1 MTENLD
7 TFASAY
13 LESFDYSFDNQVI
26 LNFYPRLV
34 LERLSQS
41 GSLLELGLGHGISS
55 SAFSGKFN
63 RHVVLEG
70 SNDVITQFKNGNPD
84 SELEII
90 CTLFEDYSPVELFDL
105 VVAGFV
111 LEHVDQPKLLM
122 QKIMTWVKPSGVVV
136 VAVPNARSLHRQIG
150 VQAGLLNNMDDLSA
164 GDMQLGHQRLYTLET
179 LAELFLD
186 VGVTEAE
193 FLGLFLKPFTTN
205 QLKKLNL
212 SPKVLLAMCEI
223 GEHLPDL
230 CCALLAIGRRNA

>member
-13 LESFDYSFDNQVI
+13 LDSFDYSFDNQVI

-70 SNDVITQFKNGNPD
+70 SNDVITQFKTGNPN

-90 CTLFEDYSPVELFDL
+90 CTLFEDYSPVKLFDV

-111 LEHVDQPKLLM
+111 LEHVDHPKLLM
-122 QKIMTWVKPSGVVV
+122 QKIMTWVKPSGVIV

-150 VQAGLLNNMDDLSA
+150 VQAGLLNNIDDLSA
-164 GDMQLGHQRLYTLET
+164 GDIQLGHQRLYTMET

-205 QLKKLNL
+205 QLKQLKL

-230 CCALLAIGRRNA
+230 CCALLAIGRRSA